1 MQFLL
6 SLHEKC
12 SKGHRKMNLPAS
24 VKKTRVRITSLNLR
38 CSSRAVSLYN
48 AHFSWLWT
56 AVAASIK
63 PNTNEIGTIN
73 LILTK
78 QKIIKR
84 AISAQAHARASG
96 RKQPDKSTPNFF
108 TFKCQQPFDSYGS
121 FVLRIVLMMI
131 TEDFFL
137 RCFLSCLP
145 LEFFL
150 RGFTVSSYQRRS
162 GRGRYWGIRLTR
174 RSRSRGLIWK
184 KIVVGNLSMNKFQN

>member
-121 FVLRIVLMMI
+121 FVLRIVLIVI
-131 TEDFFL
+131 TDWRIFL
-137 RCFLSCLP
+137 LRYFWNCFP
-145 LEFFL
+145 LEFFDGDL
-150 RGFTVSSYQRRS
+150 QCPLIS
-162 GRGRYWGIRLTR
+162 GR
-174 RSRSRGLIWK
+174 
-184 KIVVGNLSMNKFQN
+184 VVGIGSGNPINKAISIKGINIKKRCFR